1 MPTFFKYLRNAIA
14 QRQMPKPFKRLRHP
28 YRLVFIDD
36 ANMSELA
43 SFRLTKQTVW
53 AGATLLFVITIVVTV
68 LILVFSP
75 LKYYIPG
82 YGSGKVRNQVLQ
94 LQSNADSLS
103 DVVALQDR
111 QLLRLQ
117 NLITGAVEKPLQLD
131 TTLLTEK
138 AIEQAQIS
146 NAGPL
151 PTAEAVEA
159 IATPR
164 RKGKK

>member
-1 MPTFFKYLRNAIA
+1 
-14 QRQMPKPFKRLRHP
+14 MPKPFKRLKHP

-36 ANMSELA
+36 ANMSEVA

-82 YGSGKVRNQVLQ
+82 YGSGQVRSRVLA
-94 LQSNADSLS
+94 LQSDADSLS
-103 DVVALQDR
+103 DVVALQER

-117 NLITGAVEKPLQLD
+117 NLITGAAEKPLNLD
-131 TTLLTEK
+131 TTMLTPK
-138 AIEQAQIS
+138 AIEQVQMS
-146 NAGPL
+146 NAGPI

-159 IATPR
+159 VATPK

>member
-1 MPTFFKYLRNAIA
+1 
-14 QRQMPKPFKRLRHP
+14 
-28 YRLVFIDD
+28 
-36 ANMSELA
+36 MSEVA

-82 YGSGKVRNQVLQ
+82 YGSGQVRSRVLA
-94 LQSNADSLS
+94 LQSDADSLS
-103 DVVALQDR
+103 DVVALQER

-117 NLITGAVEKPLQLD
+117 NLITGAAEKPLNLD
-131 TTLLTEK
+131 TTMLTPK
-138 AIEQAQIS
+138 AIEQVQMS
-146 NAGPL
+146 NAGPI

-159 IATPR
+159 VATPK

>member
-14 QRQMPKPFKRLRHP
+14 RRQMPRPFKRLRHP

-36 ANMSELA
+36 ADRRELA
-43 SFRLTKQTVW
+43 SFRLTKNGVW
-53 AGATLLFVITIVVTV
+53 ASATLLFVITIVVTV

-82 YGSGKVRNQVLQ
+82 YGSGRVRSQVLQ
-94 LQSNADSLS
+94 LQSSTDSLS
-103 DVVALQDR
+103 DLVALQSR

-117 NLITGAVEKPLQLD
+117 EVITGTAEKPLILD
-131 TTLLTEK
+131 TALMTES
-138 AIEQAQIS
+138 AMEQAQIS

-159 IATPR
+159 AAAPT
-164 RKGKK
+164 RKSRK